1 MTVKLKIIIQGLQ
14 VNFPLIRLRLTLPL
28 CLIIYSNEGANLESK
43 TNLQQTKLQVLFFEL
58 AKMGN

>member
-14 VNFPLIRLRLTLPL
+14 VNFPLIRLTLPL
-28 CLIIYSNEGANLESK
+28 SLIIYSNEGANLESK

>member
-14 VNFPLIRLRLTLPL
+14 VNFPLIRLTLPL
-28 CLIIYSNEGANLESK
+28 CLIIYSNEGANVESK